1 MAKGIGTMDQEML
14 VTNQVLRYENGSVQL
29 VEDVI
34 VTEYPITIVLNGQEF
49 ATLVCS
55 PEDME
60 DLLVGFLASEGIIS
74 RFEDIKD
81 LQVIE
86 ATGKAIVTTNRVN
99 KLNEMFHSKRYV
111 TSCCGK
117 SRQSFYF
124 YNDARTVKPI
134 KIKNKVLGIEDC
146 FRLMEMMQ
154 KSSTIFQDTG
164 GVHNAALCDRNGIVV
179 ARTDIGRH
187 NALDKIYGYCLK
199 NSISIEDKVIAFSGR
214 ISSEV
219 LLKVAKIK
227 CGVVL
232 SKSAPTELAL
242 RLADEL
248 GITAVGFIR
257 NKALNIYTNPE
268 RIIQPVLAN

>member
-1 MAKGIGTMDQEML
+1 MSQEML
-14 VTNQVLRYENGSVQL
+14 VTNQVLRYENGMVHL

-34 VTEYPITIVLNGQEF
+34 VTEYPITIILNGQEF

-55 PEDME
+55 PEHIE
-60 DLLVGFLASEGIIS
+60 ELVVGFLASEGIIS
-74 RFEDIKD
+74 RFEDIKE

-86 ATGKAIVTTNRVN
+86 LTGKAIVTTHRIN
-99 KLNEMFHSKRYV
+99 KLNEKFHSKRYV

-134 KIKNKVLGIEDC
+134 ETKNKVLSIDDC
-146 FRLMEMMQ
+146 FRLMETMQ
-154 KSSTIFQDTG
+154 NSSTVFQDTG
-164 GVHNAALCDRNGIVV
+164 GVHNAALCDKNGMVV

-199 NSISIEDKVIAFSGR
+199 HSISIEDKVIVFSGR
-214 ISSEV
+214 ISSEI
-219 LLKVAKIK
+219 LIKVAKIK

-232 SKSAPTELAL
+232 SKSAPTELSL
-242 RLADEL
+242 RLAKEL
-248 GITAVGFIR
+248 GITTVGFIR

-268 RIIQPVLAN
+268 RITGLEH

>member
-1 MAKGIGTMDQEML
+1 MMEREML
-14 VTNQVLRYENGSVQL
+14 VTNQVLRYEDGVVQL

-34 VTEYPITIVLNGQEF
+34 VTEYPVTIILNDQEF

-55 PEDME
+55 PENIE
-60 DLLVGFLASEGIIS
+60 ELVIGFLASEGIIS
-74 RFEDIKD
+74 SFEDIKD

-86 ATGKAIVTTNRVN
+86 ALGKAIVKTHRVN

-134 KIKNKVLGIEDC
+134 ETKNKVLSIEDC

-164 GVHNAALCDRNGIVV
+164 GVHNAALCDQNGIVL

-187 NALDKIYGYCLK
+187 NALDKIYGYCLQH
-199 NSISIEDKVIAFSGR
+199 SISLEDKVIAFSGR
-214 ISSEV
+214 ISSEI
-219 LLKVAKIK
+219 LLKVAKMK
-227 CGVVL
+227 CGIVL

-242 RLADEL
+242 RLATEL

-268 RIIQPVLAN
+268 RIIQTGLAQ

>member
-1 MAKGIGTMDQEML
+1 MDQQMQ
-14 VTNQVLRYENGSVQL
+14 VTNKVLRYENGVVQL
-29 VEDVI
+29 VDDVI
-34 VTEYPITIVLNGQEF
+34 VTEYPITVILNNQEF

-55 PEDME
+55 PEHIE
-60 DLLVGFLASEGIIS
+60 ELVVGFLASEGII
-74 RFEDIKD
+74 RCYEGIKE
-81 LQVIE
+81 LHFIE
-86 ATGKAIVTTNRVN
+86 TTGKAIVTTHRVN
-99 KLNEMFHSKRYV
+99 KLDEMFHSKRYV

-134 KIKNKVLGIEDC
+134 ETRNKMLSIEDC

-154 KSSTIFQDTG
+154 RSSTIFQDTG
-164 GVHNAALCDRNGIVV
+164 GAHNAALCDRNGIVV

-199 NSISIEDKVIAFSGR
+199 HSISIEDKVIVFSGR

-227 CGVVL
+227 CGIVL
-232 SKSAPTELAL
+232 SKSAPTELAV
-242 RLADEL
+242 RLAKEL
-248 GITAVGFIR
+248 GITVVGFIR

-268 RIIQPVLAN
+268 RIIDLD